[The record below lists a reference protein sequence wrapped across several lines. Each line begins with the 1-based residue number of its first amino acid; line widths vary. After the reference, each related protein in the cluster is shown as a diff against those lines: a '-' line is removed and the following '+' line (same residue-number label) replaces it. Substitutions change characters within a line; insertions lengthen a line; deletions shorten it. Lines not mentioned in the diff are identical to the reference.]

1 MLTLRQRIFLTLLPL
16 VILLIVLGSSG
27 IALLQ
32 RLGGRIDVIL
42 RENYDSVLYMERLHE
57 ALERIDSAFQ
67 FALAGKP
74 DMARE
79 QYDRE
84 WPKYDKFLREEQGNI
99 TLPGE
104 AELVERLTRLSVEY
118 RRQGDAFWQLTDAAE
133 QSQAY
138 FGDKSHGEGLYG
150 LFKAIKT
157 TSTDI
162 LKLNQANM
170 EEASADAKSTAA
182 SSVWWLGG
190 GLAVAAAIAGLL
202 AWRTVRDVLR
212 PIRAVTQ
219 AARGIAAGELDQIVP
234 QLAGGEL
241 GELSQAFNAMAG
253 RLRDYRHSALNRL
266 LRARQASQA
275 AIDSFPDPVL
285 VLDTTGAVE
294 MANPAARRLLGIIPR
309 HDGEAPKPG
318 DLTRPSEVLG
328 VWHPPEALRQPL
340 ADALAGRHHYLP
352 EGFEHALLLGG
363 GGTQRTFLPRIVTI
377 RDHHGDL
384 LGAAV
389 VLQDVTRL
397 RLLDEVKSNLV
408 ATVSHELKTPLTGV
422 RLAIHMLLEEA
433 AGPLN
438 PKQTELLLDGRE
450 NSERLL
456 EMVDNLLSLA
466 RFEQGSRQLELRPE
480 SPQALIE
487 AAEDALRPRA
497 QDKGVTLHVKVPP
510 GLPEVPVDAARFG
523 IALGNLLDNALTY
536 TDRGGSITLSAAAGP
551 GTVTLAVADTGI
563 GIPPEHL
570 PHVFEKFFRVPGQS
584 RAGGTGLGLA
594 IVHEVV
600 TAHGGTIHC
609 ESERG
614 RGTVFRITLPVSSGS
629 FSGRSQIGQSTTGR

>member
-1 MLTLRQRIFLTLLPL
+1 VTLSLRQRIFLTLLPL
-16 VILLIVLGSSG
+16 LILLVVLGSAG
-27 IALLQ
+27 VILLQ
-32 RLGGRIDVIL
+32 RLAGRIDVIL

-67 FALAGKP
+67 FALAGRP
-74 DMARE
+74 EMARR

-84 WPKYDKFLREEQGNI
+84 WRTFEEYHRKEQGNI

-104 AELVERLTRLSVEY
+104 GELVERLTALSAEY
-118 RRQGDAFWQLTDAAE
+118 RRQGDAFWQLGDT
-133 QSQAY
+133 SQQNRAY
-138 FGDKSHGEGLYG
+138 FGEEGGPDRLYG
-150 LFKAIKT
+150 LFKQLKT

-170 EEASADAKSTAA
+170 EEASADAKATAA
-182 SSVWWLGG
+182 SSVHWLGG

-212 PIRAVTQ
+212 PIRAVTS
-219 AARGIAAGELDQIVP
+219 AARGIAAGDLDQIVP
-234 QLAGGEL
+234 QLASGEL

-253 RLRDYRHSALNRL
+253 RLRDYRHSALTRL
-266 LRARQASQA
+266 MRAQQASQA

-294 MANPAARRLLGIIPR
+294 MANPAARRLLGIVPR
-309 HDGEAPKPG
+309 HDGEPDG
-318 DLTRPSEVLG
+318 QTSEVSKTSEVSG
-328 VWHPPEALRQPL
+328 VWRPPEALRTPL
-340 ADALAGRHHYLP
+340 ADALTGRHHFLP
-352 EGFEHALLLGG
+352 EGFEHALLLGSG
-363 GGTQRTFLPRIVTI
+363 GMQRTFLPRIVTI

-384 LGAAV
+384 LGAAAL
-389 VLQDVTRL
+389 LQDVTRL

-438 PKQTELLLDGRE
+438 AKQVELLLDARE

-456 EMVDNLLSLA
+456 EMVENLLSLA
-466 RFEQGSRQLELRPE
+466 RLEQGSRQLDLHPE
-480 SPQALIE
+480 SPLALLQA
-487 AAEDALRPRA
+487 AADYVRPRA
-497 QDKGVTLHVKVPP
+497 QDKGVAIHVEVPP
-510 GLPEVPVDAARFG
+510 GLSEVPVDAGRLG
-523 IALGNLLDNALTY
+523 TALGNLVDNSLTY
-536 TDRGGSITLSAAAGP
+536 TDRGGSIALSAEAGP
-551 GTVTLAVADTGI
+551 GTLTLAVADTGV

-600 TAHGGTIHC
+600 TAHGGSIRC
-609 ESERG
+609 ESEAG
-614 RGTVFRITLPVSSGS
+614 RGTVFRITLPVS
-629 FSGRSQIGQSTTGR
+629 R